1 MFIRILTYSLILF
14 LFGCTQPLPK
24 DEPPPEAA
32 IKLQAAIDAAEQLEK
47 QGNYQKAAQNYLEIA
62 AQTNPPTRQ
71 GYQLSAIKAFLKA
84 DKFKEAKAELDKLS
98 VSESVG
104 LEIPLELVHIQID
117 LAEQRVSKAWDRL
130 KAIDSSIL
138 PKPLQIEHQQIHAQA
153 QVAKGNLLKAIAEFQ
168 SINQLANSDPVI
180 LRENNKYIWRG
191 LSALKVSELNS
202 VPQNDVVSGWIALA
216 EITKASPQKHW
227 RQNIKNWQL
236 RFGKHPATEHI
247 VPHLV
252 QNLPP
257 LTPLKE
263 VALLLPLSGKFGA
276 RALAVQNGFFALAE
290 TGFEKNKPS
299 IKVHDINADNILQ
312 VYQTVVDDGADF
324 VVGPLEKGT
333 LELLATHKTLLPVP
347 TLGLNHLQTPVLTGN
362 FYQFSLSPED
372 EARVV
377 AARAW
382 VDGHRTALLLV
393 PEGQFGERVLE
404 AFIIAWEEQGGEVVS
419 QHRYGNNFKTSISK
433 VLRGVKEVDMAFML
447 AFPQVARKIRP
458 LFKSKLSDLPIY
470 STSHLYNGTL
480 NPKRDAKLNGV
491 KFVDMSW
498 ILAPDENGQE
508 WQSSLQKSW
517 PKEFKKYKRLFALG
531 IDAYTLLSKLQ
542 QLSQLEWQGQTGYLS
557 VDHKGIIHR
566 EQLRLAH
573 FVEGKPQLLD

>member
-1 MFIRILTYSLILF
+1 
-14 LFGCTQPLPK
+14 
-24 DEPPPEAA
+24 
-32 IKLQAAIDAAEQLEK
+32 
-47 QGNYQKAAQNYLEIA
+47 
-62 AQTNPPTRQ
+62 
-71 GYQLSAIKAFLKA
+71 
-84 DKFKEAKAELDKLS
+84 
-98 VSESVG
+98 
-104 LEIPLELVHIQID
+104 
-117 LAEQRVSKAWDRL
+117 
-130 KAIDSSIL
+130 
-138 PKPLQIEHQQIHAQA
+138 
-153 QVAKGNLLKAIAEFQ
+153 
-168 SINQLANSDPVI
+168 
-180 LRENNKYIWRG
+180 
-191 LSALKVSELNS
+191 
-202 VPQNDVVSGWIALA
+202 
-216 EITKASPQKHW
+216 
-227 RQNIKNWQL
+227 
-236 RFGKHPATEHI
+236 
-247 VPHLV
+247 
-252 QNLPP
+252 
-257 LTPLKE
+257 
-263 VALLLPLSGKFGA
+263 
-276 RALAVQNGFFALAE
+276 
-290 TGFEKNKPS
+290 
-299 IKVHDINADNILQ
+299 
-312 VYQTVVDDGADF
+312 
-324 VVGPLEKGT
+324 
-333 LELLATHKTLLPVP
+333 
-347 TLGLNHLQTPVLTGN
+347 
-362 FYQFSLSPED
+362 
-372 EARVV
+372 VV

-557 VDHKGIIHR
+557 
-566 EQLRLAH
+566 
-573 FVEGKPQLLD
+573 